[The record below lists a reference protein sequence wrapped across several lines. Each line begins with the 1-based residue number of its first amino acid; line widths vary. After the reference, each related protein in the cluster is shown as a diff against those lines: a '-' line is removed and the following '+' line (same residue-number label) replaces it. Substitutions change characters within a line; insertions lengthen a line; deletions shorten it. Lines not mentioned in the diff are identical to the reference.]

1 MLGRQAFHLQMPLS
15 QATCSLKDMLHPNEG
30 AGALMLSTQGLS
42 GQRARDL
49 KQACNARHRVRE
61 PT

>member
-30 AGALMLSTQGLS
+30 AGALMLSTQGLF
-42 GQRARDL
+42 RAESTRL
-49 KQACNARHRVRE
+49 EAGMQCASSRA
-61 PT
+61 